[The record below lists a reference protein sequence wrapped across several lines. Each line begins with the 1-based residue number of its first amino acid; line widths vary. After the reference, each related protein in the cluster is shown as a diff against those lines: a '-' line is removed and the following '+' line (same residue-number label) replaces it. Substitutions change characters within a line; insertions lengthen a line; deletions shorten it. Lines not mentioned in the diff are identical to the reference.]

1 MNYLPVPQKKKWK
14 PKWYRSRAKATSFE
28 NQLWLAEDHQW
39 MKKAA
44 KSQDLSAIAHLLGLW
59 NDDPQPQI
67 SEEQCLSSKTTIPA
81 MPTQSKLAPWLFR
94 NSPQTQL
101 QITLKLKK
109 KLQITPKSNELS
121 PQFVQKF
128 RAKRGRKPE
137 TNWVSFWAN
146 RGYEIQAETGK
157 IEWEERQ
164 GVVAKDYTSCGGET
178 LRLSLGDED
187 QTLERK
193 RAKETVF

>member
-1 MNYLPVPQKKKWK
+1 MNYLIETTQFQKKIWK

-67 SEEQCLSSKTTIPA
+67 SDEQSLSSKTTIRA

-101 QITLKLKK
+101 QITLKLKE
-109 KLQITPKSNELS
+109 KLKQRQKSNELS
-121 PQFVQKF
+121 PQIV
-128 RAKRGRKPE
+128 RNSEPKRGRKPE
-137 TNWVSFWAN
+137 TNWVSFWAQQRIWN
-146 RGYEIQAETGK
+146 SSGNWKSWMRRKRRLHEL
-157 IEWEERQ
+157 WRR
-164 GVVAKDYTSCGGET
+164 D
-178 LRLSLGDED
+178 LRLGLGDED

-193 RAKETVF
+193 KEKETVF